1 MKNRL
6 MQLAAGLALIAVL
19 GKFYAVPLIAQVRAA
34 VVKNIDERG
43 RVPYMVQVHCD
54 GGAGVTNQCAGSFPA
69 VPGNRRFVVEYI
81 NGRIDVVHNRFY
93 GAYLGV
99 PSAGQGFLQGFLI
112 LSTHLETFIFE
123 TNTDVYS
130 VSMPVVLYYEA
141 GQIAVVQLF
150 AGLTGNDPVD
160 GPITLSGYLVDLTQ

>member
-43 RVPYMVQVHCD
+43 RVPYMVQAHCD
-54 GGAGVTNQCAGSFPA
+54 GLGGGITNQCAASFPA
-69 VPGNRRFVVEYI
+69 VPGNRRFVVEYT
-81 NGRIDVVHNRFY
+81 NGNLVVTHTQFS
-93 GAYLGV
+93 GAFLEV
-99 PSAGQGFLQGFLI
+99 PSVGP
-112 LSTHLETFIFE
+112 SFIFLASHFE
-123 TNTDVYS
+123 LTNGDNDLYS

-141 GQIAVVQLF
+141 GQIPVAHIHAFPLGNNQAVGSV
-150 AGLTGNDPVD
+150 
-160 GPITLSGYLVDLTQ
+160 TLSGYLVDLTQ